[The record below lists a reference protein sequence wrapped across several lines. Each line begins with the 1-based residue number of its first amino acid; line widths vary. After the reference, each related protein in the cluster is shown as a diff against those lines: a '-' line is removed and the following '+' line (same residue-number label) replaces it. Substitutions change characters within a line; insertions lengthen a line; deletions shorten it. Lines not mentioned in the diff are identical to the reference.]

1 MSKVSPFG
9 IVSTYT
15 PSTFFW
21 SDPVH
26 NVNSVDFANQC
37 PSKITVDKSACEAGI
52 LSSSP
57 NANITKC
64 YNYELCKNYQNSTS
78 FLQRSGTD
86 GRYQDLR
93 VQHSVA
99 QLRLF
104 NTFAGVVGMCVAIYY
119 LRK

>member
-1 MSKVSPFG
+1 MSEAPSFG
-9 IVSTYT
+9 IVPTYT

-21 SDPVH
+21 SDPAH
-26 NVNSVDFANQC
+26 NISNIDFANQC
-37 PSKITVDKSACEAGI
+37 PLKITENKSACEGGI
-52 LSSSP
+52 LSSAS
-57 NANITKC
+57 NADITKC
-64 YNYELCKNYQNSTS
+64 YNYELCKNFQNSTS

-93 VQHSVA
+93 VQHFVA
-99 QLRLF
+99 QMRLF

>member
-1 MSKVSPFG
+1 MSEAPSFG
-9 IVSTYT
+9 IVPTYT

-21 SDPVH
+21 SDPAH
-26 NVNSVDFANQC
+26 NISGVDYASQC
-37 PSKITVDKSACEAGI
+37 PSMISGKKSTCEGGI
-52 LSSSP
+52 LSNSDQ
-57 NANITKC
+57 TTTC
-64 YNYELCKNYQNSTS
+64 YDYELCKNYLNSTS

-104 NTFAGVVGMCVAIYY
+104 NTLAGVVGMCVAIYY